1 LAQAIARH
9 TGTEH
14 RRARTR
20 QTHGSGRDRSSC
32 ELAGAPIEK
41 SAIVPPAVI
50 EISRPSRGTAIAL
63 SHRHETMYRR
73 RPATGGWQMSEE
85 RFDRIDQA
93 LAHLGA
99 GLENVNH
106 NMHVLHEDALS
117 RIAAVAESVVVLDQ
131 KMERGFAEV
140 RTDMD
145 HGFAEV
151 RADMDHRFA
160 EVRADMDHRFAE
172 VKADMDHRFADVKTN
187 MDSQSAELRRHM
199 GVLYEQTVESIAITR
214 DPTPHIDAKIDQA
227 VIELTEKI
235 GRRLDPLETAVRQHS
250 AAIRRHD
257 AEVAALKGRRK

>member
-1 LAQAIARH
+1 LATAIARH

-14 RRARTR
+14 RRPRAR

-32 ELAGAPIEK
+32 QLAGAPIEK

-50 EISRPSRGTAIAL
+50 EISQPSRGTAIAL

>member
-1 LAQAIARH
+1 
-9 TGTEH
+9 
-14 RRARTR
+14 
-20 QTHGSGRDRSSC
+20 
-32 ELAGAPIEK
+32 
-41 SAIVPPAVI
+41 
-50 EISRPSRGTAIAL
+50 
-63 SHRHETMYRR
+63 
-73 RPATGGWQMSEE
+73 MSEE

-145 HGFAEV
+145 HG
-151 RADMDHRFA
+151 FA

>member
-1 LAQAIARH
+1 
-9 TGTEH
+9 
-14 RRARTR
+14 
-20 QTHGSGRDRSSC
+20 
-32 ELAGAPIEK
+32 
-41 SAIVPPAVI
+41 
-50 EISRPSRGTAIAL
+50 
-63 SHRHETMYRR
+63 
-73 RPATGGWQMSEE
+73 
-85 RFDRIDQA
+85 
-93 LAHLGA
+93 
-99 GLENVNH
+99 
-106 NMHVLHEDALS
+106 MHVLHEDALS

-214 DPTPHIDAKIDQA
+214 DSP
-227 VIELTEKI
+227 
-235 GRRLDPLETAVRQHS
+235 RRLGDAWIPS
-250 AAIRRHD
+250 RRLFVSTVPPS
-257 AEVAALKGRRK
+257 VATMPKSRR

>member
-1 LAQAIARH
+1 
-9 TGTEH
+9 
-14 RRARTR
+14 
-20 QTHGSGRDRSSC
+20 
-32 ELAGAPIEK
+32 
-41 SAIVPPAVI
+41 
-50 EISRPSRGTAIAL
+50 
-63 SHRHETMYRR
+63 
-73 RPATGGWQMSEE
+73 
-85 RFDRIDQA
+85 
-93 LAHLGA
+93 
-99 GLENVNH
+99 
-106 NMHVLHEDALS
+106 
-117 RIAAVAESVVVLDQ
+117 
-131 KMERGFAEV
+131 
-140 RTDMD
+140 MD

-160 EVRADMDHRFAE
+160 EVK
-172 VKADMDHRFADVKTN
+172 VDMDHRFADVKTN

>member
-172 VKADMDHRFADVKTN
+172 VKTN